1 MPALKS
7 SEATSQSTRRECT
20 SGNSRGFDDGVPAGR
35 EDAMGQVI
43 TDRSRESQQFLTFLL
58 DDQEYGLEI
67 FKIREIRGYSPIT
80 PIPNVP
86 PHVRGVMNLR
96 GTVLPVIDLHMK
108 FHLPVVEYNRFTV
121 IVIATV
127 GEKTVGLLVDA
138 VSDVLMVGRDAI
150 REAPDFGASVDTRFI
165 NGVFQSR
172 EHLAV
177 ALNLE
182 ELLTDCELAVP
193 QPVE

>member
-1 MPALKS
+1 VNIRIESQPSEELITAPAPRNQERNPMKAVVEKKA
-7 SEATSQSTRRECT
+7 EA
-20 SGNSRGFDDGVPAGR
+20 A
-35 EDAMGQVI
+35 
-43 TDRSRESQQFLTFLL
+43 QQFLTFLL

-67 FKIREIRGYSPIT
+67 FKIREIRGYAPIT

-96 GTVLPVIDLHMK
+96 GTVLPVVDLRMK
-108 FHLPVVEYNRFTV
+108 FHLPAVEYNKYTV

-138 VSDVLMVGRDAI
+138 VSDVLMVANDAM
-150 REAPDFGASVDTRFI
+150 REAPDFGAAVDTRFI

-172 EHLAV
+172 ERLTV

-182 ELLTDCELAVP
+182 ELLSESEMALP
-193 QPVE
+193 QSIAA